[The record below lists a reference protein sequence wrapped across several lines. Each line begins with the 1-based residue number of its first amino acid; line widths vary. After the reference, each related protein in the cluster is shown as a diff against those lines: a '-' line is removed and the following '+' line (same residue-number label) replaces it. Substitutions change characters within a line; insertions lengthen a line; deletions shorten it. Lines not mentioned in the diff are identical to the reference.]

1 VESRIPDFV
10 ADQLVS
16 NVDERTS
23 TSRESVMP
31 SISFEHVHKRFGE
44 TRVVEDF
51 DLRVADGELLVLVG
65 GSGSGKSTILR
76 MLAGLEAVTSG
87 TIRIDERDVTSLPP
101 RERDVAMVFQD
112 YALYP
117 HMTVR
122 ENLSLGLR
130 LRKFPREEIE
140 KRVAWAGGML
150 GLDPLLDRKPKQL
163 SGGQRQRV
171 AMGRAMV
178 REPLVFLFDEPL
190 SNLDAGLRAQMRI
203 EIGSLQRRLRTTTVY
218 VTHDQV
224 EAMTLGDRI
233 VVLADGRIQQVGRP
247 IELYRAPLNR
257 FVAGFIGTPPMN
269 FLTGRLVEEN
279 GAAAFMSEGAR
290 VKLIGERTVTT
301 PAMGSVT
308 LGIRPED
315 LRVDFSAPGSDPTH
329 DDRLAGKVV
338 LVERLGG
345 TSHVHFNV
353 GPHRML
359 ASVSD
364 ESLPAVGDDIA
375 VRVPPE
381 RIHLFDD
388 AGQAMT

>member
-1 VESRIPDFV
+1 
-10 ADQLVS
+10 
-16 NVDERTS
+16 
-23 TSRESVMP
+23 MP
-31 SISFEHVHKRFGE
+31 SVTFDHVRKSFGDAV
-44 TRVVEDF
+44 VVEDF
-51 DLRVADGELLVLVG
+51 ELVVADGELLVLVG

-76 MLAGLEAVTSG
+76 MVAGLEEVTSG
-87 TIRIDERDVTSLPP
+87 AIRIDERDVTPLPP

-112 YALYP
+112 YGLYP

-130 LRKFPREEIE
+130 IRKIAATEIDR
-140 KRVAWAGGML
+140 RVTWAAGML
-150 GLDPLLDRKPKQL
+150 GLAPLLDRKPKQL

-178 REPLVFLFDEPL
+178 REPKVFLFDEPL

-203 EIGSLQRRLRTTTVY
+203 EIGGLQRRLKTTTIY

-233 VVLADGRIQQVGRP
+233 VVLADGRIQQIGRP
-247 IELYRAPLNR
+247 IDLYRAPVNR

-269 FLTGRLVEEN
+269 FVEGGLREEN
-279 GAAAFMSEGAR
+279 GQVLFIAAGISI
-290 VKLIGERTVTT
+290 KLLRDETT
-301 PAMGSVT
+301 AKAKAAEPLT

-315 LRVDFSAPGSDPTH
+315 LRLDSASDLSAAAGLPADALPG
-329 DDRLAGKVV
+329 RVV

-345 TSHVHFNV
+345 TSHVHFDV
-353 GPHRML
+353 EGSESRLM
-359 ASVSD
+359 ASVSND
-364 ESLPAVGDDIA
+364 QVPDVGDTIR

-381 RIHLFDD
+381 RVHLFGSD
-388 AGQAMT
+388 GKSISHST

>member
-1 VESRIPDFV
+1 
-10 ADQLVS
+10 
-16 NVDERTS
+16 
-23 TSRESVMP
+23 MP
-31 SISFEHVHKRFGE
+31 PVSFEHVTKRFGD
-44 TRVVEDF
+44 VSIVDDF
-51 DLRVADGELLVLVG
+51 DLEVADGELLVLVG

-76 MLAGLEAVTSG
+76 LLAGLETVTEG
-87 TIRIDERDVTSLPP
+87 AIRIGERDVTSLPP

-130 LRKFPREEIE
+130 LRKMPRPEIDR
-140 KRVAWAGGML
+140 RVAWAVGML
-150 GLDPLLDRKPKQL
+150 GLEPLLERKPKQL

-203 EIGSLQRRLRTTTVY
+203 EIGTLQRRLRITTVY

-233 VVLADGRIQQVGRP
+233 VVLADRRIQQVGRP
-247 IELYRAPLNR
+247 IDLYREPANR

-269 FLTGRLVEEN
+269 FVEGRIHVADGEP
-279 GAAAFMSEGAR
+279 AFVADGAR
-290 VKLIGERTVTT
+290 VALPRERINSASAIG
-301 PAMGSVT
+301 PVT

-315 LRVDFSAPGSDPTH
+315 LHVDLGADGSAGASSDT
-329 DDRLAGKVV
+329 LAGRVV

-345 TSHVHFNV
+345 TSHLHLDV
-353 GPHRML
+353 GPHRLL
-359 ASVSD
+359 ASVSND
-364 ESLPAVGDDIA
+364 RPPDVGESVT
-375 VRVPPE
+375 VRVRAE
-381 RIHLFDD
+381 RAHLFAAD
-388 AGQAMT
+388 GRHLRP